1 MPSRRPLPCSKLCNI
16 AFDLL
21 RSMRNMPTFFAVIG
35 GLVILLA
42 VILTEPVCREGF
54 VASISFGGWICVPG
68 YKPNR

>member
-1 MPSRRPLPCSKLCNI
+1 MESRW
-16 AFDLL
+16 AFL
-21 RSMRNMPTFFAVIG
+21 AVIG

-54 VASISFGGWICVPG
+54 VASISVGGWICVPG